1 MPDSDTL
8 LDIGD
13 PCPPIEDSATDGTTV
28 TNETFN
34 GHYVLLFLFMRSCN
48 FCHKALAFINRFIV
62 PKYSRH
68 DLLVYGVGRDHP
80 VEELQDFVDL
90 KKIGFPL
97 IQDPDRIIYSHF
109 ADKTVPRVFILDPQ
123 GRVVYSNKGYDRIE
137 YEKMEEF
144 LESKLT

>member
-1 MPDSDTL
+1 
-8 LDIGD
+8 
-13 PCPPIEDSATDGTTV
+13 
-28 TNETFN
+28 
-34 GHYVLLFLFMRSCN
+34 
-48 FCHKALAFINRFIV
+48 
-62 PKYSRH
+62 
-68 DLLVYGVGRDHP
+68 VGRDHP

-109 ADKTVPRVFILDPQ
+109 ADKTVPRVFILDPK

>member
-13 PCPPIEDSATDGTTV
+13 PCPPIEDTATDNTTV
-28 TNETFN
+28 TNGTFD
-34 GHYVLLFLFMRSCN
+34 GHYVLLLLFMRSCN

-62 PKYSRH
+62 PKYSRNN
-68 DLLVYGVGRDHP
+68 LLVYGVGRDHP

-109 ADKTVPRVFILDPQ
+109 ADKTVPRVFILDPK